1 MTQAVQAEGVPPI
14 ILERIARLDG
24 RQRDVVIAIASLPDH
39 GRTAVQMVITDITQQ
54 EIENRELERS
64 RRELRRLSASMVQAR
79 EDERR
84 RIARELH
91 DELGQRLTALKME
104 LSGLRAGTARAKR
117 AGVID
122 AMLGMV
128 DDIVAAVRRIA
139 TELRP
144 LMLDD
149 LGLNAAI
156 EWLAEGWSR
165 RMGVAVQ
172 LHLPAGETVL
182 DDAINIALYRM
193 VQEAL
198 TNIARHARATK
209 VCIEIEPIGDE
220 LQLTVMDN
228 GIGFDEALIH
238 REGSFGLVGMRE
250 RALMLG
256 GQLVIGS
263 SPSGGGRVSV
273 RLPLRA
279 PPVQTAAAAP
289 PNEAAAATR
298 PSRHPTR
305 DTP

>member
-1 MTQAVQAEGVPPI
+1 
-14 ILERIARLDG
+14 
-24 RQRDVVIAIASLPDH
+24 
-39 GRTAVQMVITDITQQ
+39 
-54 EIENRELERS
+54 
-64 RRELRRLSASMVQAR
+64 
-79 EDERR
+79 
-84 RIARELH
+84 
-91 DELGQRLTALKME
+91 
-104 LSGLRAGTARAKR
+104 
-117 AGVID
+117 
-122 AMLGMV
+122 
-128 DDIVAAVRRIA
+128 VAAVRRIA

-156 EWLAEGWSR
+156 EWLADGWSR

-209 VCIEIEPIGDE
+209 VCIEIDRVGTE

-228 GIGFDEALIH
+228 GIGFDETLVH
-238 REGSFGLVGMRE
+238 REGSFGLMGMRE

-256 GQLVIGS
+256 GRLVIGS

-279 PPVQTAAAAP
+279 PTLLSAASGPPQEAAP
-289 PNEAAAATR
+289 PTKPKR
-298 PSRHPTR
+298 RRTKDKP
-305 DTP
+305 